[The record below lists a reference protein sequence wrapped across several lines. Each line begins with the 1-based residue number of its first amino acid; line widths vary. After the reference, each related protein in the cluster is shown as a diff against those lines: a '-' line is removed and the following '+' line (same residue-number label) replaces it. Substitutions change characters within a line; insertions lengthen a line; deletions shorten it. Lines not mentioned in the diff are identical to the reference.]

1 MKRRA
6 APIAV
11 GVALVWMFA
20 VPAASARPLQA
31 GVLGISTTPVSV
43 GTERPGAHQ
52 GGPVTV
58 VAAGDIACDP
68 RNPLFNNGWG
78 SGQWCR
84 ANAVDKVIQA
94 VDPNAV
100 LALGDE
106 QYDVGRLTA
115 FQQSYARSWGPE
127 LGRTYAVPGN
137 HEYYISDDANGYFT
151 YFGAHAG
158 PTRSGWYTVRI
169 GDWRL
174 IALNSNC
181 GFVGCTAGSR
191 QFTWLRN
198 TLDQRPSRCTVAI
211 MHHPLI
217 SSGPHGDDETHAR
230 PLWKLLYRHGVDL
243 ALVGHDHQYERFAP
257 VNALGVKDLAFGIR
271 EFVVGTG
278 GAEHYGVTS
287 LHRYSQVH
295 NSQTFGVLEL
305 SLRSG
310 GYSWRF
316 DPALGATFTD
326 RGLATCHGAP

>member
-1 MKRRA
+1 MKRGA
-6 APIAV
+6 APILVGAALSWMLAV
-11 GVALVWMFA
+11 S
-20 VPAASARPLQA
+20 AAQARPL
-31 GVLGISTTPVSV
+31 GVSWSRVPPVARV
-43 GTERPGAHQ
+43 ERHSAHQ

-68 RNPLFNNGWG
+68 RNTLFNKGWG
-78 SGQWCR
+78 SGGWCR
-84 ANAVDKVIQA
+84 ANAVDKVIQS
-94 VDPNAV
+94 VDPDAV

-106 QYDVGRLTA
+106 QYDDGRLKA
-115 FQQSYARSWGPE
+115 FQQSYARSWGKE

-137 HEYYISDDANGYFT
+137 HEYYGSRAAYGYFT

-158 PTRSGWYTVRI
+158 PTRNGWYTVRI

-181 GFVGCTAGSR
+181 GIVGCAAGTR
-191 QFTWLRN
+191 QFNWLRS
-198 TLDQRPSRCTVAI
+198 TLDRKPSRCTVAI

-230 PLWKLLYRHGVDL
+230 PLWKLLYRHGVDV

-257 VNALGVKDLAFGIR
+257 VNALGVRNRAYGIR

-278 GAEHYGVTS
+278 GAEHYSVTS
-287 LHRYSQVH
+287 VHRYSQVH
-295 NSQTFGVLEL
+295 NSQTYGVLEL
-305 SLRSG
+305 SLTSKG
-310 GYSWRF
+310 FSWQF

-326 RGLATCHGAP
+326 RGSAMCHGAP